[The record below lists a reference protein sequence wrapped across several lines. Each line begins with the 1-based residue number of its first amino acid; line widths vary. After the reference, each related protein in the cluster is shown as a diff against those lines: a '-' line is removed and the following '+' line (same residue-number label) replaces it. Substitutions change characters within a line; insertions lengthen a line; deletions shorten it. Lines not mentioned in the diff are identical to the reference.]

1 MEARLSALGACLS
14 LEETSWKPVV
24 ANVWRGSEVVG
35 SYTGAC
41 GVRRRQP
48 SSGPDLLGETAL
60 FLEEAAC
67 WWPCTKRAPGHM
79 ALAAG

>member
-1 MEARLSALGACLS
+1 M
-14 LEETSWKPVV
+14 
-24 ANVWRGSEVVG
+24 VG

-41 GVRRRQP
+41 GVWRRQP

-67 WWPCTKRAPGHM
+67 WWPCTNVPQDTRHWQLAN
-79 ALAAG
+79 ALSVL